1 MCFYSIFTLKTWKS
15 IEDDISNIIIFKLLY
30 VNVWF
35 EQKHTWMLNVMV
47 SIHYTKNNTFVLHD
61 KMKVLPIETD
71 ILQI

>member
-1 MCFYSIFTLKTWKS
+1 
-15 IEDDISNIIIFKLLY
+15 
-30 VNVWF
+30 
-35 EQKHTWMLNVMV
+35 MLNVMV